1 MPKKKVKDQQCISGD
16 IDRVMSADPGI
27 FGGLVLLDRGR
38 ISKAY
43 KMPIVKEGDNHRVD
57 PLSIVYCLQES
68 QPQVVVME
76 LPQFRPGSSAQS
88 LGTTG
93 INWGILYGVI
103 KAQGIPIVTVHASV
117 WTQKLHS
124 LDKRCHEIEDT
135 KAKAKLVFDKLY
147 PAGHGNPKIKAD
159 HDGVIDAALIGFWWL
174 WENNV
179 LSRYKTRQ

>member
-1 MPKKKVKDQQCISGD
+1 
-16 IDRVMSADPGI
+16 
-27 FGGLVLLDRGR
+27 
-38 ISKAY
+38 
-43 KMPIVKEGDNHRVD
+43 
-57 PLSIVYCLQES
+57 
-68 QPQVVVME
+68 ME

-88 LGTTG
+88 LGTVG

-103 KAQGIPIVTVHASV
+103 KAQDIPIVTVHASA

-135 KAKAKLVFDKLY
+135 KAKAKLIFDKLY
-147 PAGHGNPKIKAD
+147 PAGHGNPKIKPD

-179 LSRYKTRQ
+179 LSRYKTR